1 MPLAE
6 TKEKM
11 MSKVTKWAVE
21 TAAVIMRFAARR
33 TKDE

>member
-11 MSKVTKWAVE
+11 MSKVTKWQ
-21 TAAVIMRFAARR
+21 AVIMRFAARR